1 MVTKKFNR
9 TLPEHFACESSVN
22 TCTEGL
28 SSLIWCCV
36 KCPVWCGVSATGPE
50 DLRSDRTTTLGG
62 GTRVR
67 LVYVWKSD
75 ERGRPSPDPERCGF
89 VSACCARAADR
100 KRIGFSH
107 VTYSSVR
114 DTTPVRLS
122 LTTSVDRLSCPARAC
137 YTVRVCHAR
146 RVYACTCS
154 SWSAVYWLNTA
165 VTDAEIA

>member
-9 TLPEHFACESSVN
+9 TLFLEHFACESSVN

-62 GTRVR
+62 GSDSSMCGSQTREADR
-67 LVYVWKSD
+67 S
-75 ERGRPSPDPERCGF
+75 GRPSPERCGF

-100 KRIGFSH
+100 KRIVFSY
-107 VTYSSVR
+107 VTYTSVR
-114 DTTPVRLS
+114 DMTPVRLS
-122 LTTSVDRLSCPARAC
+122 LTTRSFVMPGAPATRYAC
-137 YTVRVCHAR
+137 VMLGVYTHAR
-146 RVYACTCS
+146 VRLGAPSTG
-154 SWSAVYWLNTA
+154 
-165 VTDAEIA
+165 